1 MKEKHIEIISDYLYK
16 EAAIIV
22 EELFLKLRNN
32 NIDVHLARDELNE
45 KELNIYLTLYKEY
58 EEKLI
63 NLKNKAI
70 LKFGFINNFDYIFAK
85 IIQNVV
91 NKNKNYE

>member
-1 MKEKHIEIISDYLYK
+1 MKEKDEDSIEDYLYK
-16 EAAIIV
+16 EVEIIV
-22 EELFLKLRNN
+22 NELFIKLKDN
-32 NIDVHLARDELNE
+32 NINVQLERNELNE
-45 KELNIYLTLYKEY
+45 KELNIYLALYKEY

-63 NLKNKAI
+63 NLKNTAI

-91 NKNKNYE
+91 KKHKNYE